1 MHVALVNNLYV
12 PHFIGGAELSVQLLA
27 ETLVDD
33 VERVSIIT
41 LGKKQ
46 ESRILK
52 GVHIHPILLANLY
65 WPFGQEAA
73 PIKKAGLHLIDIHNF
88 IMERRFANKLDEI
101 RPDIVHTNNLAGFS
115 VSAWKACVK
124 RGVPVV
130 HTLRDFHLLCYR
142 SNMFRG
148 GESCGRQCLD
158 CAALGTYRKWS
169 SRQVDFVVGI
179 SKSILNEHLSRGFF
193 KGCSNTVVYNGVEKS
208 AISRSPDTDI
218 IRFGFVGRLTPQKG
232 IEWLITAF
240 CDPEIMAKSSLE
252 IIGEGIPNY
261 VSHLKSIVPKGA
273 AITFRGH
280 LPAAEVMSD
289 INILVTPSM
298 WREPFGRAV
307 AEAQAAGIPVIGND
321 IGGVGEIIVDGE
333 TGFLIKRDIPT
344 SLIEAM
350 LKFIRNSSLT
360 KEMLPACISN
370 AERFRVDVM
379 ASKYLEVYNEVINS
393 N

>member
-1 MHVALVNNLYV
+1 
-12 PHFIGGAELSVQLLA
+12 
-27 ETLVDD
+27 
-33 VERVSIIT
+33 
-41 LGKKQ
+41 
-46 ESRILK
+46 
-52 GVHIHPILLANLY
+52 
-65 WPFGQEAA
+65 
-73 PIKKAGLHLIDIHNF
+73 
-88 IMERRFANKLDEI
+88 
-101 RPDIVHTNNLAGFS
+101 
-115 VSAWKACVK
+115 
-124 RGVPVV
+124 
-130 HTLRDFHLLCYR
+130 
-142 SNMFRG
+142 
-148 GESCGRQCLD
+148 
-158 CAALGTYRKWS
+158 
-169 SRQVDFVVGI
+169 VGI

-252 IIGEGIPNY
+252 IIGE
-261 VSHLKSIVPKGA
+261 SIVPKGA